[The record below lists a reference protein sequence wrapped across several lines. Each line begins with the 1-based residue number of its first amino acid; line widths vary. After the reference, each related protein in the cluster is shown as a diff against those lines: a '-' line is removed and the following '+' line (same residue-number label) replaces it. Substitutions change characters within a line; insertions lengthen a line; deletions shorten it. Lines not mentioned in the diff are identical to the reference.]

1 MNTNEQPR
9 NRLALAGRIVAV
21 LGAAT
26 MVAWPVWAALNPS
39 LLGALLPP
47 GVAATGDTLWPLLA
61 VSLIPAAMFL
71 GAMVEA
77 YRLFGLL
84 GRGRTFTSAMPR
96 NLERLGYWAIG
107 CALAGV
113 VTPTLMGLVAT
124 AGAPDGAKQL
134 IIRFGSGEIAGLVIA
149 LLLLAF
155 GRVMREALQ
164 LARENREF
172 V

>member
-1 MNTNEQPR
+1 MEMNKPPV

-26 MVAWPVWAALNPS
+26 MVAWPVAAGLNP
-39 LLGALLPP
+39 ALLTGLLPR
-47 GVAATGDTLWPLLA
+47 GIVATGDTRWVLLA

-84 GRGRTFTSAMPR
+84 GQGKAFTAAMPLS
-96 NLERLGYWAIG
+96 LERLGYWAIA
-107 CALAGV
+107 CAAAGV
-113 VTPTLMGLVAT
+113 ATPTLLGLVAT
-124 AGAPDGAKQL
+124 AGPADGQRQL
-134 IIRFGSGEIAGLVIA
+134 IIQFGSGEIAGLVIA